1 MPDNAS
7 SHRPTEAAYT
17 DSKGKTAQNPIKLK
31 VRKTTDQDP
40 AKFFSFI
47 NGNKLRG
54 ILLEN
59 SNIWTRIKTQ
69 RRKKEKILEHP
80 VSGPYSGHGSCLI
93 QSAGEPLLSLG
104 ELCLLHPQCY
114 QTHPPETIV
123 PPTHSPGIHPALLLS
138 IKGCWKQLPCTPIGE
153 CINKGSWGNFL
164 EEWRWS
170 LSCIQTGVA
179 VTRGIHLPKVI
190 KLFN

>member
-59 SNIWTRIKTQ
+59 SNI
-69 RRKKEKILEHP
+69 
-80 VSGPYSGHGSCLI
+80 
-93 QSAGEPLLSLG
+93 
-104 ELCLLHPQCY
+104 
-114 QTHPPETIV
+114 
-123 PPTHSPGIHPALLLS
+123 
-138 IKGCWKQLPCTPIGE
+138 
-153 CINKGSWGNFL
+153 
-164 EEWRWS
+164 
-170 LSCIQTGVA
+170 
-179 VTRGIHLPKVI
+179 
-190 KLFN
+190 